1 MKRSGN
7 AIRLRSSIQ
16 MKLIAVFVFTSVIIL
31 SVNLFMFININGRI
45 QKIDEVYSSNVTLN
59 QLTENLSLVQNYMT
73 EYLNTKNFDAMQN
86 YYKSEKDY
94 QELIAS
100 LYNTATN
107 SNSRLMEKNIRN
119 LSEKYLEYSNA
130 TVDAKRGRMIEKY
143 NVSNKQATEMFDYIN
158 TYIYSLNNERFK
170 TNSENYN
177 ALLVSLESLE
187 YISTLILLAVT
198 VTNII
203 LAMMLTRSITNPL
216 SQLARAANE
225 VGAGNLEV
233 QKLEVKNADEIG
245 VVTNAF
251 NKMTLSIRAYIQ
263 STKESMELERA
274 MKEKELMM
282 ETHLKDA
289 QLKYLQAQIN
299 PHFLF
304 NTLNAGA
311 QLAMM
316 EGADR
321 TYTFIDNMAAFFR
334 YSIKKDNHS
343 TTLADEITLVDNYI
357 YILNVRFSNEIQYV
371 KEVEEALC
379 DVRVPSMILQPIVE
393 NCINYGIRDIGRQ
406 GIITLSVYPGRE
418 EICVCVRDNGV
429 GITPERIE
437 EIRSG
442 VIKEK
447 EQSGDSNGIG
457 LNNVIERLKMFYDR
471 DEVLEIIA
479 HGENKGTEVLLHIP
493 LPEGE

>member
-1 MKRSGN
+1 MKRNTN
-7 AIRLRSSIQ
+7 AIRLRNSIQ
-16 MKLIAVFVFTSVIIL
+16 MKLIGVFVFTSVIIL

-59 QLTENLSLVQNYMT
+59 QLTETLSTVQSYMT
-73 EYLNTKNFDAMQN
+73 EYLNTKNFDAMQS
-86 YYKSEKDY
+86 YYKSVQDY
-94 QELIAS
+94 QELTAS
-100 LYNTATN
+100 LYDTATN

-119 LSEKYLEYSNA
+119 LSEEYLEYSKA

-143 NVSNKQATEMFDYIN
+143 NLSNKQATEMFDYIN
-158 TYIYSLNNERFK
+158 AYIYSLNNERFK
-170 TNSENYN
+170 SNSENYN
-177 ALLVSLESLE
+177 ALLVSLQSLE
-187 YISTLILLAVT
+187 YISTLILFAVT

-203 LAMMLTRSITNPL
+203 LAMVITRSITNPL

-233 QKLEVKNADEIG
+233 QQLEVKNKDEIG

-251 NKMTLSIRAYIQ
+251 NKMTLSIRENIQ
-263 STKESMELERA
+263 RTKESMELERA

-334 YSIKKDNHS
+334 YSIKKDNQS

-357 YILNVRFSNEIQYV
+357 YILNVRFSNEIQYI
-371 KEVEEALC
+371 KEIDKGLC
-379 DVRVPSMILQPIVE
+379 FIQVPSMILQPIVE

-406 GIITLSVYPGRE
+406 GIITLAVYQGEE
-418 EICVCVRDNGV
+418 EICVSVRDNGI

-437 EIRSG
+437 EINSG
-442 VIKEK
+442 TIKEK

-457 LNNVIERLKMFYDR
+457 LNNVIDRLRLFYDR
-471 DEVLEIIA
+471 EETLEIIA
-479 HGENKGTEVLLHIP
+479 HGENKGTEILLHIP
-493 LPEGE
+493 LPEGD